1 MLLSVNLHLV
11 DSFIFRWRIKVQVGR
26 IAKVTWWKDCE
37 GQMMD
42 GNREKVRGWGKESPC
57 FKSLKIVIWL
67 RLRDADCTA
76 AIVAH
81 IPMCRSITNVRSET
95 YHHPFSRPVLVILVF
110 RVSSFDSFLL
120 PSSFSGASLNL
131 SSYKFFFFFYIMNT
145 FLYVIYGWVY
155 IYFQEQELTADWFI
169 PIYVLLKWSQGAT
182 STLMTSMDPEGTLVS
197 HIYWN
202 RRLLYLETRASIFKN

>member
-1 MLLSVNLHLV
+1 
-11 DSFIFRWRIKVQVGR
+11 
-26 IAKVTWWKDCE
+26 
-37 GQMMD
+37 
-42 GNREKVRGWGKESPC
+42 
-57 FKSLKIVIWL
+57 
-67 RLRDADCTA
+67 
-76 AIVAH
+76 
-81 IPMCRSITNVRSET
+81 
-95 YHHPFSRPVLVILVF
+95 
-110 RVSSFDSFLL
+110 
-120 PSSFSGASLNL
+120 
-131 SSYKFFFFFYIMNT
+131 MNT